1 MIDEAPKNNREKLVF
16 LINGAQK
23 IKHPDG
29 KNEIKLHNKPKN

>member
-1 MIDEAPKNNREKLVF
+1 MIDETPKINREKLVF

-29 KNEIKLHNKPKN
+29 KK

>member
-1 MIDEAPKNNREKLVF
+1 MIDETPKNNREKLVF

-29 KNEIKLHNKPKN
+29 KK